1 MHSLTFRRA
10 SLPQRALA
18 LAGLGLVLLA
28 GPAPASFAASGAP
41 LPRCSAT
48 SAQFYLMRYM
58 EATTANT
65 PPRTVLDLATVPASG
80 AVTLNNI
87 WDGQTAPTPSPRDLS
102 PASGATVAG
111 AMGKDGYIYAM
122 RAIGTREPGWDLQG
136 RPWADGPAG
145 RGEWSTHT
153 RYYEMLRYGRD
164 GVDNLGIVEGLG
176 TYRTHCDGRQHSGN
190 RRHR

>member
-1 MHSLTFRRA
+1 MHSLAFRRA
-10 SLPQRALA
+10 SLPRALA

-28 GPAPASFAASGAP
+28 GPAPASFAASGSP

-87 WDGQTAPTPSPRDLS
+87 WDGQTAPTPSLRDLS
-102 PASGATVAG
+102 RNAGATVAG

-122 RAIGTREPGWDLQG
+122 RAIGTQEPGWDLQG
-136 RPWADGPAG
+136 RPWADGPTG
-145 RGEWSTHT
+145 RRGGESGAPTPAITKCCATAATAWTTWALSRAWVPTAP
-153 RYYEMLRYGRD
+153 LR
-164 GVDNLGIVEGLG
+164 
-176 TYRTHCDGRQHSGN
+176 RTTALR
-190 RRHR
+190 